1 MSVKVCRL
9 LLVGVALGMV
19 AVSVAYAD
27 ADEASLQVQAQGGL
41 AFVGD
46 DMAPVAMAS
55 AATTGLGIR
64 ATYATHDWFAWEADA
79 GFERF
84 LDALEYRP
92 RAEDVEN
99 AQRDSNLR
107 AGRASALVR
116 AGVGAAARFGL
127 PWTFTLHGSLGF
139 QVRTG
144 KGWIEEDGIV
154 RNLGWSTRYE
164 GVVTLMAGLEHRFDK
179 TWVIGFGLLGRQAIR
194 FDTAQYRAIGGMIH
208 VSGYWYPWQ
217 DDE

>member
-9 LLVGVALGMV
+9 LLVGIAVGMLIPLVAH
-19 AVSVAYAD
+19 AD
-27 ADEASLQVQAQGGL
+27 GDEASLHLQAQGGV

-46 DMAPVAMAS
+46 EAAPGAMAS
-55 AATTGLGIR
+55 AATAGVGIR
-64 ATYATHDWFAWEADA
+64 ATYATHDWFAWEASA

-84 LDALEYRP
+84 LEPLEYQLSAEEVP
-92 RAEDVEN
+92 RAQPGSD
-99 AQRDSNLR
+99 LR
-107 AGRASALVR
+107 AGRASAVTR
-116 AGVGAAARFGL
+116 AGIGAAARLGL
-127 PWTFTLHGSLGF
+127 PWTFTVHASLGV

-154 RNLGWSTRYE
+154 RSLGWSTEYE
-164 GVVTLMAGLEHRFDK
+164 GVVTMMAGLDHRFDR
-179 TWVIGFGLLGRQAIR
+179 TWVIGVGLLGRQAIR
-194 FDTAQYRAIGGMIH
+194 FDTEQYRAIGGMIH